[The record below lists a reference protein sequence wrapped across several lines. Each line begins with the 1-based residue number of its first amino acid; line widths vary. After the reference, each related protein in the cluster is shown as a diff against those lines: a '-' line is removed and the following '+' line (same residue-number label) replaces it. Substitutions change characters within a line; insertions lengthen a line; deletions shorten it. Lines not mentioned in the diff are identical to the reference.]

1 MEMTSTEVRAL
12 RLRSLL
18 LIGAPEAP
26 ATVTG
31 IAEWFGALQGQDLSS
46 LEWSLGLRMPGSTAD
61 ALAGAF
67 EDRSVV
73 RTWPMRGTIHLVPSR
88 DARWMVK
95 VLGERPLAN
104 AASRRAMIGLDE
116 SVAERAVEALR
127 DALAGGRRL
136 TRAECMAMLADR
148 GIDIGGQRGY
158 HVLWFASQRG
168 VTAIAPSVGKEQTF
182 VLLDEWAREH
192 DDPARDE
199 ALGVIA
205 LRYFRSHGPATRA
218 DLARWTGLTAADSRT
233 GIAVAGDGL
242 RRVETDA
249 GEMLATPELLESG
262 PSRGVHHAVLPGFD
276 EFILG
281 YRDRS
286 ASLDPRRL
294 EDVVPGGNGIFRST
308 LVREGRVVGTWSRTL
323 RSRVVAIEAH
333 PWAKPSLRDRE
344 GFERAFSR
352 FGAFLSRP
360 ATVSWRDAVP
370 DGAAPS
376 LPA

>member
-218 DLARWTGLTAADSRT
+218 DLARWTGLTAADS
-233 GIAVAGDGL
+233 
-242 RRVETDA
+242 
-249 GEMLATPELLESG
+249 
-262 PSRGVHHAVLPGFD
+262 
-276 EFILG
+276 
-281 YRDRS
+281 
-286 ASLDPRRL
+286 
-294 EDVVPGGNGIFRST
+294 
-308 LVREGRVVGTWSRTL
+308 
-323 RSRVVAIEAH
+323 
-333 PWAKPSLRDRE
+333 
-344 GFERAFSR
+344 
-352 FGAFLSRP
+352 
-360 ATVSWRDAVP
+360 
-370 DGAAPS
+370 
-376 LPA
+376 